1 MWSPQ
6 QSSGVSQGK
15 QCRFQFRDKKISAG
29 KEKGLVENSY
39 LVSLV
44 FQCLLQLL
52 WSHLLLS
59 VQDCKVGICPFI
71 SLWRHPSTPLPS
83 LGPYSSPPSIFSA
96 LPLQVYSPRCLLCWE
111 MFSSFPPATHFASHS
126 LKALLSDWLDLIDQV
141 ISGCSYLQIMS
152 FITSFWKVLLSNQSL
167 YFLNTKESS
176 VEQSQEGQYNQI
188 TKEEKDQR
196 SWLHIHYYPLLNI
209 DRLMLFLS

>member
-1 MWSPQ
+1 
-6 QSSGVSQGK
+6 
-15 QCRFQFRDKKISAG
+15 
-29 KEKGLVENSY
+29 
-39 LVSLV
+39 
-44 FQCLLQLL
+44 
-52 WSHLLLS
+52 
-59 VQDCKVGICPFI
+59 
-71 SLWRHPSTPLPS
+71 
-83 LGPYSSPPSIFSA
+83 
-96 LPLQVYSPRCLLCWE
+96 

-188 TKEEKDQR
+188 TKEEKD
-196 SWLHIHYYPLLNI
+196 
-209 DRLMLFLS
+209 